1 MTNDIILPRTNK
13 NAVTK
18 VDQGGSGNTNIASVT
33 GGLHMT
39 VVQRT
44 QLASYPSPAN
54 VNYEFYNLVV
64 VDLFRDMKS
73 IIPSNLALTQNIN
86 KTIKDVHSSLSEEAI
101 ASIKT
106 YPSLIIST
114 SDSELAYIGYVKDVV
129 NTSAGIGIQFNPKFE
144 VKYRLI
150 KSLLKELDL
159 TSTPEISELDRIHWT
174 IKQVN
179 LLDTLENAG
188 VEFPRM

>member
-1 MTNDIILPRTNK
+1 MTNDITLPKTTENT
-13 NAVTK
+13 VTK
-18 VDQGGSGNTNIASVT
+18 VEQGGSGNTNIGSVT
-33 GGLHMT
+33 GGFHMT

-54 VNYEFYNLVV
+54 VNEEFYNLLV
-64 VDLFRDMKS
+64 VDHFNDMNS
-73 IIPSNLALTQNIN
+73 IIPSNLVLTQNIS
-86 KTIKDVHSSLSEEAI
+86 KTIRDSHASLSEEAI
-101 ASIKT
+101 NAIKA
-106 YPSLIIST
+106 YPSLIVSIN
-114 SDSELAYIGYVKDVV
+114 DKQLVYIGYIKEVS
-129 NTSAGIGIQFNPKFE
+129 NNSAGIEIQFNPKFE
-144 VKYRLI
+144 VDFQLI
-150 KSLLKELDL
+150 YSLIAELNL